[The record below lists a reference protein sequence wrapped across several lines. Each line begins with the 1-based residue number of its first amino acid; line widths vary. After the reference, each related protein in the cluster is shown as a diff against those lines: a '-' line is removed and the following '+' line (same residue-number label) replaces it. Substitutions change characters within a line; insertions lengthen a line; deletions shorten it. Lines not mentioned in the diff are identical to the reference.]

1 MEEQNAVVEMT
12 PAFENQLITYTTTD
26 ELIQE
31 MEEKFKDIPEDLS
44 DKKNYAF
51 VKKGISVITK
61 MITATET
68 RRKDNNRKAI
78 DYKARNDAKGNGIK
92 DRLDAIRQPM
102 KCKKMAF
109 DTAEEIKR
117 REEERIEAER
127 QALIETRID
136 NIRNLVTE
144 NIQSNSN
151 TLRDV
156 LAGLKNDSCEWA
168 EEHTEKVLELS
179 AATVEN
185 LTGLLNMKI
194 QSEAAEKAEA
204 ERETKEKEAQK
215 KQQVENARVAA
226 ENKRQ
231 AEELQAA
238 QEKIRKDQEAIEI
251 EKRKIAAKKE
261 QAERA
266 AMQAERA
273 AMQAEQSRKDAI
285 EEERQRVLRIKLEDE
300 ARERATAQA
309 KVDAENQAQIKK
321 EEDERLAAQAKKDA
335 EEKERKR
342 LLTIQAEKEKAVRA
356 ERERV
361 AAEIKRVAAAKLAAE
376 TLLADIDETS
386 AIIHDVYLIEKCN
399 DTTALVHDIRAGKFK
414 HLKWV

>member
-1 MEEQNAVVEMT
+1 MEEQNAIVEMT
-12 PAFENQLITYTTTD
+12 PSFENQAITYSTTN
-26 ELIQE
+26 EIIQE
-31 MEEKFKDIPEDLS
+31 MEKKFKDIPEDLS
-44 DKKNYAF
+44 DKENYGF
-51 VKKGISVITK
+51 VKDGIKILTK

-78 DYKARNDAKGNGIK
+78 DYKARNDEKGNGIK

-102 KCKKMAF
+102 KCKKVAF

-117 REEERIEAER
+117 REEERKEAER

-136 NIRNLVTE
+136 NIRNMVTD

-151 TLRDV
+151 VLRDV

-168 EEHTEKVLELS
+168 EEHLVKVKELS

-204 ERETKEKEAQK
+204 EREAKEKERQK
-215 KQQVENARVAA
+215 KQQVENARIAA
-226 ENKRQ
+226 ENKKQ
-231 AEELQAA
+231 AEELQAT
-238 QEKIRKDQEAIEI
+238 KDKLKKDLELIEA
-251 EKRKIAAKKE
+251 EKRKIAKQKQ
-261 QAERA
+261 QAEE
-266 AMQAERA
+266 AER
-273 AMQAEQSRKDAI
+273 K
-285 EEERQRVLRIKLEDE
+285 
-300 ARERATAQA
+300 
-309 KVDAENQAQIKK
+309 
-321 EEDERLAAQAKKDA
+321 AAQAKKDA

-342 LLTIQAEKEKAVRA
+342 VLRIKAEDEAKERADAQVKVEAEKQAQIKKEEDERQAKEEQRLVAQAKKDTEEKERQRLLNIQAEKEEAVRV

-361 AAEIKRVAAAKLAAE
+361 AAEKLAAE
-376 TLLADIDETS
+376 TLLADMTS
-386 AIIHDVYLIEKCN
+386 
-399 DTTALVHDIRAGKFK
+399 TAELLATYYCKNSGWAKSLVRDIRENKFK